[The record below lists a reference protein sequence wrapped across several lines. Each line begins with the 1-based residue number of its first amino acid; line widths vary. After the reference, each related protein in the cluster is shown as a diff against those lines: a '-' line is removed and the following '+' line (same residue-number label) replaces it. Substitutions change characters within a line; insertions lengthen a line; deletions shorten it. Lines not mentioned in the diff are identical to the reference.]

1 MLINQSLCVAI
12 PLTQTMRDIA
22 RRSASRH
29 SSPEKQ
35 GQVYRNLLTVQA
47 VATYLARMGV
57 DTHCQES
64 YSYDLAAQLAFDV
77 ADLMLPG
84 IGRLE
89 CRPVQPKTLHCEVPM
104 ETWDDRLGYIAVEL
118 DAQEARLLGFLP
130 EVKMSSVPLHSFR
143 PLTELFDALVVRE
156 HSLGAWL
163 VGQAMA
169 QWLDLRQ
176 WRSQDTSLAA
186 FLSGGPAIAPIDPT
200 LPDTALQ
207 IQQLEGAMDK
217 AQDDEALWT
226 AADRLWQIAPNHA
239 QATVRRVLDLGLA
252 LEGVALALMVGV
264 LPRRDGQ
271 MALLLRVAPIKQ
283 VYLPRGLV
291 LAGLYPDGTP
301 FATVEARAAD
311 NLIQLKFQAEARERF
326 SVRLSLGE
334 TTITEHF
341 VA

>member
-1 MLINQSLCVAI
+1 
-12 PLTQTMRDIA
+12 
-22 RRSASRH
+22 
-29 SSPEKQ
+29 
-35 GQVYRNLLTVQA
+35 VQA

-57 DTHCQES
+57 DTDCQES
-64 YSYDLAAQLAFDV
+64 YSYDLAAQLALDV

-89 CRPVQPKTLHCEVPM
+89 CRPVQPQTLYCAVPM

-130 EVKMSSVPLHSFR
+130 EVKMSSVPLNSFR

-156 HSLGAWL
+156 HALGAWL
-163 VGQAMA
+163 AGQAMA

-176 WRSQDTSLAA
+176 WRTQDKALAA
-186 FLSGGPAIAPIDPT
+186 FLNGGPAIVDRT
-200 LPDTALQ
+200 LQDAALQDAALQDTALQ
-207 IQQLEGAMDK
+207 INQLDGAMNN
-217 AQDDEALWT
+217 AQDDEAMWT
-226 AADRLWQIAPNHA
+226 AADRLWQIAPHYPRA
-239 QATVRRVLDLGLA
+239 GVRRVLDLGLA

-271 MALLLRVAPIKQ
+271 VAVLLRVAPIKQ
-283 VYLPRGLV
+283 VYLPQGLV
-291 LAGLYPDGTP
+291 LAGLYPCGTP

-311 NLIQLKFQAEARERF
+311 NLIQLKFQAEAGERF

-334 TTITEHF
+334 TVITERF

>member
-1 MLINQSLCVAI
+1 MLMNQSLCVAI
-12 PLTQTMRDIA
+12 PLTQAMRDMA

-47 VATYLARMGV
+47 VETYLARLGV
-57 DTHCQES
+57 DTDCQES
-64 YSYDLAAQLAFDV
+64 YSYDLAAQLALDV
-77 ADLMLPG
+77 ADVMLPG

-89 CRPVQPKTLHCEVPM
+89 CRPVQPQTLYCAVPM
-104 ETWDDRLGYIAVEL
+104 ETWNDRLGYIAVEL

-130 EVKMSSVPLHSFR
+130 EVKMSSVPLNSFR
-143 PLTELFDALVVRE
+143 PLTELFDALVGRE

-163 VGQAMA
+163 TGQAMA

-176 WRSQDTSLAA
+176 WRTQGKALAA
-186 FLSGGPAIAPIDPT
+186 FLNGSPGIAPIDRT
-200 LPDTALQ
+200 LQDTALQ
-207 IQQLEGAMDK
+207 INQLDGAMNN
-217 AQDDEALWT
+217 AQDDEAMWT
-226 AADRLWQIAPNHA
+226 AADRLWQIAPHHPRA
-239 QATVRRVLDLGLA
+239 GVRRVLDLGLA

-271 MALLLRVAPIKQ
+271 VAVLLRVAPIKQ
-283 VYLPRGLV
+283 VYLPQGLV
-291 LAGLYPDGTP
+291 LAGLYPCGTP

-311 NLIQLKFQAEARERF
+311 NLIQLKFQAEAGERF

-334 TTITEHF
+334 TAITERF